1 MLKQQITADGVGK
14 APGFFSPAYKIDLG
28 NAELI
33 FVTGQQIN
41 QNENGQAA
49 TLDIAEQTEYVF
61 QQLQSILNAAGATM
75 DDVVKAQ
82 IFLTDMNDFPVVSK
96 IREKYFAVSK
106 PASTLVEVNR
116 MVVPGAKIEIEVTA
130 VIEKI
135 NARKGAV
142 DE

>member
-14 APGFFSPAYKIDLG
+14 APGFFSPAIKIDLG
-28 NAELI
+28 NTELI

-41 QNENGQAA
+41 QSEDGQAA
-49 TLDIAEQTEYVF
+49 TTDIAEQTEYVF
-61 QQLQSILNAAGATM
+61 QQLQSILNAAGASM

-82 IFLTDMNDFPVVSK
+82 IFLTDMNDFPIVSK

-130 VIEKI
+130 VVE
-135 NARKGAV
+135 GS
-142 DE
+142 